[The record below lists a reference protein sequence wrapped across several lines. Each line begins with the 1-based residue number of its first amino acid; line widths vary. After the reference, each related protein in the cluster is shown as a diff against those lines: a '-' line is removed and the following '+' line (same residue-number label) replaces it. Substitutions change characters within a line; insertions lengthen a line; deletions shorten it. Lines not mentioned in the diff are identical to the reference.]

1 MHRFAFEH
9 NMRITPYS
17 PRKATHIAFGKIH
30 SANKAHTPVNH
41 YNFSMIP
48 IIYPAG
54 KQRETHFQEASH
66 LNACITHFLEKTI
79 GYVPAPHIVIDYPN
93 FNSLR
98 GLFYQ
103 YIPHQTTNGVI
114 LKDIIFHVDMLFRLL
129 KFAQ

>member
-48 IIYPAG
+48 IIYPTG
-54 KQRETHFQEASH
+54 KQRKTHFQKLLTSMPALRISSKKRLVRAS
-66 LNACITHFLEKTI
+66 N
-79 GYVPAPHIVIDYPN
+79 PHRHRLPY